1 MSRHRNPRRRG
12 RSLLIAAAVSTSLV
26 GVALATVEGL
36 TTAILVDRLVW
47 PLARLM
53 LFIAIG
59 LVVGQFIEASGWTR
73 HLAVLARPAF
83 RFGNLGDHCGAAFTT
98 AFFSGTAA
106 NAMLYEFYQGG
117 QICRRQLYLANLLN
131 HFPAYFLHLPT
142 TVFIVLP
149 LTGKAGA
156 IYFLLTF
163 GALVLRC
170 TLFLAYGRLW
180 PPDRTCHIAPAAADR
195 TPERT
200 PPTESVWAGVRRK
213 LPPRLTSVAVY
224 VVPIYIAIFML
235 NALGLFD
242 TAERW
247 LADTLVTGFIPVE
260 SLSVVILGFMAEFT
274 SGFAAAGALLDAGV
288 LDVRQTALA
297 LLIGNIIAFP
307 VRALRHQL
315 PRYMGIFT
323 PRLGMQ
329 MLLLGQSCRVLSLA
343 AVGAVYYAVG

>member
-149 LTGKAGA
+149 LTGRAGA
-156 IYFLLTF
+156 LYFLLTF
-163 GALVLRC
+163 SALLLRC
-170 TLFLAYGRLW
+170 TLFVLYGHLRPSVAACDLA
-180 PPDRTCHIAPAAADR
+180 APTD
-195 TPERT
+195 PT
-200 PPTESVWAGVRRK
+200 PPAESQDDGVWAGIRRK
-213 LPPRLTSVAVY
+213 FPQRLTTIAVF
-224 VVPIYIAIFML
+224 VVPIYIFVFAVNQMGFFRYL
-235 NALGLFD
+235 QDALSGFV
-242 TAERW
+242 
-247 LADTLVTGFIPVE
+247 VTRFIPVE
-260 SLSVVILGFMAEFT
+260 SLSMVVLGFVAEFT
-274 SGFAAAGALLDAGV
+274 SGFATAGALMDAGV
-288 LDVRQTALA
+288 LTVKQTALA